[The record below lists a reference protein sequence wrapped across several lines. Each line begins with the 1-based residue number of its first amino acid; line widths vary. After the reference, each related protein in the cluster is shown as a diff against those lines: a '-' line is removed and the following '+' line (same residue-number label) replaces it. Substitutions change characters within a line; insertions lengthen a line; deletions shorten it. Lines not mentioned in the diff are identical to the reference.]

1 MKIESRIIDGVLEAV
16 LVDKEEIL
24 LIFPKITSETGELQV
39 KIPEFVINYM
49 EMINEDKKT
58 RYSTSISTNAKA
70 KETN

>member
-1 MKIESRIIDGVLEAV
+1 MVWLFIEWMCGRKCGMRIESRIIDGILEAV

-49 EMINEDKKT
+49 EMINEDK
-58 RYSTSISTNAKA
+58 
-70 KETN
+70 

>member
-1 MKIESRIIDGVLEAV
+1 MRIESRIIDGILEAV

-49 EMINEDKKT
+49 EMINEDK
-58 RYSTSISTNAKA
+58 
-70 KETN
+70 